1 MPEGL
6 GTVRVYHGASPETHP
21 LEYGDS
27 GAWVSSSPTYAR
39 DFGSGNKNVFYTDV
53 PVSELPPAAGDEY
66 ETNGIVPNF
75 QLSPKQ
81 TAGLKPYPVTPPG
94 AAPPSVMGTTLN
106 TVSRFLPPWAQAGI
120 AAGRAMWPTP
130 TAPPSMD
137 EAPQWSWPRQ

>member
-1 MPEGL
+1 
-6 GTVRVYHGASPETHP
+6 

-27 GAWVSSSPTYAR
+27 GAWVSSSPDYAQNW
-39 DFGSGNKNVFYTDV
+39 GAGNKNVFYTDV
-53 PVSELPPAAGDEY
+53 PVGELPLGVQDQY
-66 ETNGIVPNF
+66 ETNGLIPNF

-81 TAGLKPYPVTPPG
+81 TAGLKPYSVARSGG
-94 AAPPSVMGTTLN
+94 ATPSVFGTTLN

-120 AAGRAMWPTP
+120 AAGRVMWPTS